1 MRATPGS
8 ALCQQA
14 TGWHDTS
21 ATSLE
26 RGMSKKCSIRL
37 DYQDSRKS
45 RRQACHGVLPPC
57 FKSSLKSEHVRLRRL
72 GRRLSGVIPL
82 PLCCR
87 AMTDGV
93 TYAIEPDYKSKFKAS
108 RAKELIAGVLK
119 ARLTGASYHADNTS
133 SWAREI
139 ADDIKQKLKEEGWSR
154 YKFAVQVFIG
164 EQRGE
169 GVRRPCSAWP
179 PPLACTCTDRTRAA
193 AGGHPAQA
201 PPRQASPRNPG
212 HRP

>member
-1 MRATPGS
+1 
-8 ALCQQA
+8 
-14 TGWHDTS
+14 
-21 ATSLE
+21 
-26 RGMSKKCSIRL
+26 
-37 DYQDSRKS
+37 
-45 RRQACHGVLPPC
+45 
-57 FKSSLKSEHVRLRRL
+57 
-72 GRRLSGVIPL
+72 
-82 PLCCR
+82 
-87 AMTDGV
+87 MTDGV

-169 GVRRPCSAWP
+169 GVR
-179 PPLACTCTDRTRAA
+179 LACRGFWDARTDNYAHDTFQNETLFCVATA
-193 AGGHPAQA
+193 FGVYLY
-201 PPRQASPRNPG
+201 
-212 HRP
+212 